1 MSADA
6 AVRGTDLASLMT
18 ELAGQPSGRAGSQRW
33 RCIVPSHEDANPSTT
48 VFTDARDKE
57 RWKCWSCGCGGTAI
71 DALVEARSMSVAD
84 AISTLEERTG
94 TADERTTPTPAAAVE
109 PRQPVEIPLSPQA
122 ADYAAACAELLWEP
136 AGADA
141 RAWLH
146 SRGLNNDVLRDNQV
160 GFDPGPYWLE
170 RASGLP
176 GHMSKRQSET
186 TDPNESSGVTFVSFN
201 AQGEPLHVQSRL
213 LNPRAYKYV
222 NPRREHGS
230 IPAVSFPRTPVATGP
245 VLVTE
250 GVADGLIA
258 VTAGFRAS
266 TVTAATT
273 VRQATADQLVEHS
286 NGDRIVLAFD
296 NDDAG
301 TAASTQLKL
310 LLGNR
315 ASVLKLPTGNDLT
328 DTYRQRKDPAWQT
341 EMTSQTALAR

>member
-6 AVRGTDLASLMT
+6 AVRATDLATLMT
-18 ELAGQPSGRAGSQRW
+18 ELAGQPSGRPGSQRW
-33 RCIVPSHEDANPSTT
+33 RCIVPSHEDENPSMT
-48 VFTDARDKE
+48 VFTDARDKQ
-57 RWKCWSCGCGGTAI
+57 RWKCWSCGCAGTAI
-71 DALVEARSMSVAD
+71 DALVEARSMSVAE

-94 TADERTTPTPAAAVE
+94 ATDASVTRTPAAAAE
-109 PRQPVEIPLSPQA
+109 ARPPIDIPLSPAA

-136 AGADA
+136 CGSDA

-146 SRGLNNDVLRDNQV
+146 SRGLSSDVLRDNHV

-186 TDPNESSGVTFVSFN
+186 ADPNEASGVTFISFD
-201 AQGEPLHVQSRL
+201 AAGELLHVQCRL

-222 NPRREHGS
+222 NPRRAHGS
-230 IPAVSFPRTPVATGP
+230 IPPVSFPRTAVTDGP

-286 NGDRIVLAFD
+286 RGERIVLAFD

-301 TAASTQLKL
+301 STAADQLKL
-310 LLGNR
+310 LLGKR
-315 ASVLKLPTGNDLT
+315 ASVLKLPAGKDLT
-328 DTYRQRKDPAWQT
+328 DTYQQRTDPSWQT
-341 EMTSQTALAR
+341 EMNSRPAMSR